1 MELDTLR
8 SVPIFADL
16 TNQELLRLTDAS
28 ETLDL
33 GADKVLTFQD
43 EYAFKF
49 FVILKG
55 RASVWRE
62 GQRIREL
69 GPGDFFGEIGLL
81 TSGKRS
87 ATVATET
94 EMELMVLMEWDL
106 HMIEKEWPS
115 VGQRI
120 RNTLQERLEADGQG
134 TG

>member
-1 MELDTLR
+1 MELDALR

-16 TNQELLRLTDAS
+16 TDQDLLKLSDAS
-28 ETLDL
+28 ETLNL
-33 GADKVLTFQD
+33 GADKILTFQD

-49 FVILKG
+49 FIILKG

-62 GQRIREL
+62 HQRIREL

-94 EMELMVLMEWDL
+94 QMELMVLMEWDL
-106 HMIEKEWPS
+106 QMIEKEWPL

-120 RNTLQERLEADGQG
+120 RKTLEERLQSDEHG